1 MKHIS
6 LTVNGDQHELLV
18 ETSWTLLETLRDQ
31 LRLTGTKEGCSNG
44 NCGACTVMIDGRT
57 ANSCLILVAEMDGNE
72 ITTIEGIATQ
82 GKLNPV
88 QEAFIKDGALQCGF
102 CTPGFI
108 VSTTALLQRDPDPS
122 ENEIRTRLAGNLC
135 RCTGYQ
141 NIVASALHA
150 AKTMR
155 ETPTGRKG
163 RS

>member
-1 MKHIS
+1 
-6 LTVNGDQHELLV
+6 VD
-18 ETSWTLLETLRDQ
+18 TSWTLLETLRDR

-44 NCGACTVMIDGRT
+44 NCGACTVMINGRT
-57 ANSCLILVAEMDGNE
+57 ANSCLVLAVEMDGNE

-122 ENEIRTRLAGNLC
+122 EEEIRTKLAGNLC
-135 RCTGYQ
+135 RCTGYDK
-141 NIVASALHA
+141 IIMAVEDA
-150 AKTMR
+150 AAMLR
-155 ETPTGRKG
+155 G
-163 RS
+163 

>member
-6 LTVNGDQHELLV
+6 MTVNGDQHELLV
-18 ETSWTLLETLRDQ
+18 DPGWTLLETLRDN

-57 ANSCLILVAEMDGNE
+57 ANSCLVLAAEMDGTE
-72 ITTIEGIATQ
+72 ITTVEGIAKH

-108 VSTTALLQRDPDPS
+108 ISATALLQRNPNPT
-122 ENEIRTRLAGNLC
+122 EEEIRTRLAGNLC
-135 RCTGYQ
+135 RCTGYDK
-141 NIVASALHA
+141 IIMAVEDA
-150 AKTMR
+150 AAMLR
-155 ETPTGRKG
+155 G
-163 RS
+163 

>member
-6 LTVNGDQHELLV
+6 LTVNGAQYELLV

-57 ANSCLILVAEMDGNE
+57 ANSCLVLVAEMDGSE

-122 ENEIRTRLAGNLC
+122 EEEIRTRLAGNLC
-135 RCTGYQ
+135 RCTGYDK
-141 NIVASALHA
+141 IIMAVEDA
-150 AKTMR
+150 AAMLR
-155 ETPTGRKG
+155 G
-163 RS
+163 